1 MTERRYDPT
10 RGEWVTFATNRQ
22 DRTFLPAADQCPL
35 CPSEPGRPPTEIP
48 AGAYELVTFD
58 NRFPS
63 FTAEPPEPSIAGDA
77 LTPVAP
83 AAGHAEVLVFTSDHD
98 ATLTGLPVAR
108 LRALVDVW
116 ADRTTVLGQRPEI
129 GYVFPFENKGEVTGV
144 TLNHPHGQI
153 YGYPGIPPI
162 PAQEIEAARR
172 YRAEHGTCVWCDVVV
187 REEGS
192 ERLVVRGET
201 FAAYVPF
208 WARFPYEVY
217 ISARRHAPALPSL
230 TAPER
235 DDLARVLKRVLVAY
249 DGLFGFSMPY
259 VMAVHQEPAT
269 AGHDDLTHLHLE
281 LSPPYRT
288 ATKRKYLAGSELAA
302 GSYVTDLAPELT
314 AATLRDVL
322 TRDDAE
328 RDHGADRPAA

>member
-10 RGEWVTFATNRQ
+10 RGEWVTFATHRQ
-22 DRTFLPAADQCPL
+22 DRTFLPPADQCPL
-35 CPSEPGRPPTEIP
+35 CPTRPGRPATEIP
-48 AGAYELVTFD
+48 AEEYELVTFD

-63 FTAEPPEPSIAGDA
+63 FSARPPEPSVTGDA
-77 LTPVAP
+77 LTPVGP

-98 ATLTGLPVAR
+98 ATLTGLPVTR
-108 LRALVDVW
+108 LRTLVDVW
-116 ADRTTVLGQRPEI
+116 ADRTTVLGRRPEI
-129 GYVFPFENKGEVTGV
+129 EYVFPFENKGEEIGV

-172 YRAEHGTCVWCDVVV
+172 YRAERGSCVWCDVVV
-187 REEGS
+187 REEDS
-192 ERLVVRGET
+192 ARLVVLGEA

-208 WARFPYEVY
+208 WARFPYQVY
-217 ISARRHAPALPSL
+217 VSARRHAPALPSL

-235 DDLARVLKRVLVAY
+235 DDLARVLKRVLLAY

-259 VMAVHQEPAT
+259 VMAVHQEPAI
-269 AGHDDLTHLHLE
+269 GGLGDLTHLHLE

-288 ATKRKYLAGSELAA
+288 ASKRKYLAGSELAA
-302 GSYVTDLAPELT
+302 GAYVTDIVPEHT

-322 TRDDAE
+322 ARKTGDVGE
-328 RDHGADRPAA
+328 DRAA